1 MRGRTIAIWVMVAA
15 LTWTVLPAQAAPAQQ
30 DEGPIL
36 RPKSQPK
43 PAQRTT
49 LQVTCDLACNWTL
62 DGKARGR
69 ISAGGSATAK
79 VKLGE
84 HVVVVTTEDGLDKVQ
99 QITEIKA
106 AGQKVVN
113 LELQP
118 VRDARVKAEQEA
130 REKAEIIHTKLVV
143 MCDLACI
150 WKLDGKERGHIAAG
164 NSADMKVEPGQ
175 HLVTATSEDGADH
188 VQQLSEVKSGE
199 QTVVNIELKPVRDA
213 RNKAVQQAREKA
225 ALADAGKIWKDPE
238 TRLMWTK
245 KDNGSDVNWQKA
257 RNYCRNLRLA
267 GFTDWRLPAIDE
279 LSDIYDAKANIAGQ
293 LGNGSQATWHVKGSL
308 QLSGWQWSNSQGNAS
323 WEAWLF
329 LFSNGERYS
338 SPLIGS
344 GLDRALCVRRSE

>member
-1 MRGRTIAIWVMVAA
+1 MVATLVAAACPA
-15 LTWTVLPAQAAPAQQ
+15 LSQP

-43 PAQRTT
+43 PAASTT
-49 LQVTCDLACNWTL
+49 LLVICDLACDLNL
-62 DGKARGR
+62 DGQELGR
-69 ISAGGSATAK
+69 IAAGGSATAK

-84 HVVVVTTEDGLDKVQ
+84 HVVVATTEDGLDKAQ
-99 QITEIKA
+99 QLVEVKA

-118 VRDARVKAEQEA
+118 VRGARVKAEEEAREKAEQEA
-130 REKAEIIHTKLVV
+130 REKAAQE
-143 MCDLACI
+143 A
-150 WKLDGKERGHIAAG
+150 
-164 NSADMKVEPGQ
+164 
-175 HLVTATSEDGADH
+175 
-188 VQQLSEVKSGE
+188 
-199 QTVVNIELKPVRDA
+199 RD
-213 RNKAVQQAREKA
+213 KAVQQAREKA
-225 ALADAGKIWKDPE
+225 ALADAGKIWTDPE

-245 KDNGSDVNWQKA
+245 KDNGNDVNWQKA

-279 LSDIYDAKANIAGQ
+279 LSNIYDRKVNIAGQ
-293 LGNGSQATWHVKGSL
+293 LGNGGQATWHVKGNL
-308 QLSGWQWSNSQGNAS
+308 QLSGWQWSDTQGNAS

-338 SPLIGS
+338 SPLVGS